1 MQNMHVILNKS
12 PAVDYSYRV
21 VLPNKRSIDFGSSK
35 VEYYT
40 SHKNPGIMRKQLADR
55 GAKIPYDLRME
66 EDPHEIQLSML
77 FVDSCIGEN
86 WGDMN
91 TRDFWVRWLLMS
103 YPTMTQAKLFMT
115 MRKGVLF
122 MPTADNFF
130 YVD

>member
-1 MQNMHVILNKS
+1 
-12 PAVDYSYRV
+12 
-21 VLPNKRSIDFGSSK
+21 
-35 VEYYT
+35 
-40 SHKNPGIMRKQLADR
+40 MRKQLAER
-55 GAKIPYDLRME
+55 GAKIPYELRME
-66 EDPHEIQLSML
+66 EDPYEIQRAML
-77 FVDSCIGEN
+77 YVDSSTEED

-91 TRDFWVRWLLMS
+91 TRDFWDRWLLMS

>member
-12 PAVDYSYRV
+12 PAIDYRYRV

-40 SHKNPGIMRKQLADR
+40 SHKNSGMMRKQLADR

-66 EDPHEIQLSML
+66 EDPREIHCAML
-77 FVDSCIGEN
+77 FVDSSIEED

-91 TRDFWVRWLLMS
+91 IRDFWDRWLLMS